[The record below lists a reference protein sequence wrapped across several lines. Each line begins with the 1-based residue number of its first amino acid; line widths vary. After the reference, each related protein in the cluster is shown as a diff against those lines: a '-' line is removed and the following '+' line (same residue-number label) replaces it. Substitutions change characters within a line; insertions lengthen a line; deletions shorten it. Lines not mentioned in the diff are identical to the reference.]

1 MQCIFI
7 KKDNQQCKA
16 YGMKDSNYCFRHNPK
31 KAIEVMEA
39 SKSGG
44 KNRSLT
50 VCFNEEVS
58 LETTSDIQRFLG
70 KVINNV
76 WQGKIPVK
84 VGTSI
89 GFLSRCWLDA
99 YEKSELERR
108 IEDLENKVKET

>member
-1 MQCIFI
+1 MSCSFI
-7 KKDNQQCKA
+7 KKNNEQCKA
-16 YGMKDSNYCFRHNPK
+16 YKMKNSSFCFRHNPK
-31 KAIEVMEA
+31 RAVEVLEA
-39 SKSGG
+39 SKLGG

-58 LETTSDIQRFLG
+58 LETTSDIQKFLG

-99 YEKSELERR
+99 YEKSELEKR
-108 IEDLENKVKET
+108 IDDLENRVKEI